1 VQGVVRTLSA
11 HGGFWEKD
19 LNQMRPSW
27 DEYFMAIAEVVAS
40 RSVCLRHKIGAV
52 IINEDKQILS
62 TGYNGPPRG
71 IKHCAAKGGCIR
83 DQDNIPSGTRQEYC
97 FGLHAEQNA
106 IVQAAREGIRL
117 LGSTL
122 YCTYKPCSLCARMI
136 VNAGIKKVYFMADY
150 PDELT
155 LKILE
160 EGEISYIKWDAPVTE
175 LSM

>member
-1 VQGVVRTLSA
+1 VKGY
-11 HGGFWEKD
+11 GE
-19 LNQMRPSW
+19 MRPSW
-27 DEYFMAIAEVVAS
+27 DEYFMAIGQVVAS

-52 IINEDKQILS
+52 IASGDRQILS

-71 IKHCAAKGGCIR
+71 MKHCAERGGCIR
-83 DQDNIPSGTRQEYC
+83 VEAGIASGTRQEYC

-136 VNAGIKKVYFMADY
+136 VNAGIRAVFFMADY
-150 PDELT
+150 ADDLT
-155 LKILE
+155 LTILT
-160 EGEISYIKWDAPVTE
+160 EGGVDCIKWDGPVSETAVRAE
-175 LSM
+175 EARTDGDI